1 MAIIA
6 TDILQT
12 EVTKGEKDSLIEF
25 MHDHT
30 TYDCSQQKWILIEIN
45 NCETMD
51 EYEKVQHRLVLN
63 QIEDKDRISLGL
75 TYNMNDIKSAIRY
88 MNNRLKK
95 L

>member
-63 QIEDKDRISLGL
+63 QIEDKDKAPMGL
-75 TYNMNDIKSAIRY
+75 TCLQRDINATIKS
-88 MNNRLKK
+88 MNRNSKP
-95 L
+95 